1 MYPGFNTPN
10 QARTI
15 RLKEEKEEEEGE
27 EEEEEGEGERRE
39 ESICSPR

>member
-15 RLKEEKEEEEGE
+15 RLKEEEEEEGD

>member
-1 MYPGFNTPN
+1 VYPGFNTPN

-15 RLKEEKEEEEGE
+15 RLKEEEEEEGE